1 MSIDVRNLNE
11 LGFAP
16 GGARL
21 TPVLEAEGLR
31 CLLVCLDAGE
41 AVDPCK
47 MSRTV
52 LYVVLEG
59 RGTLEVGAEQTAL
72 AAGSLAIVARDEV
85 RCLRAEERMRI
96 LAVQA

>member
-1 MSIDVRNLNE
+1 MSTKACNVND

-21 TPVLEAEGLR
+21 TPVAEAEGLR
-31 CLLVCLDAGE
+31 CLLICLYAGE
-41 AVDPCK
+41 AVEPCK
-47 MSRTV
+47 MLRTV

-59 RGTLEVGAEQTAL
+59 RGSLQVSDEAMPLVS
-72 AAGSLAIVARDEV
+72 GSVAIVPKGLV
-85 RCLRAEERMRI
+85 RCIRAEEQMRI